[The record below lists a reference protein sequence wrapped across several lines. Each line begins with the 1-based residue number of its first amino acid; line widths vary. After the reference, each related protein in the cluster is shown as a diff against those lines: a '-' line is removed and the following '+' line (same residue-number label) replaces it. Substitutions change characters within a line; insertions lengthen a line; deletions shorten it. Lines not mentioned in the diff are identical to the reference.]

1 MHKIMLSASSLQKL
15 FKNPYEMRTHEE
27 VFQKL
32 DIPGSIETLPVMVHI
47 MPFKPDSDFG
57 SCIHIDDIQKL
68 KKNTSLI
75 FTAKSHTTAY
85 YVDENRDFFCFDPL
99 KAVVKTAEDSISKYI
114 LAAHGNIDLNSAT
127 IISKK

>member
-1 MHKIMLSASSLQKL
+1 MCTNCCVFWSCAFMENMINPVCTSNQMDKIMLSASSLQKL
-15 FKNPYEMRTHEE
+15 FYNPYEMRTYDE

-32 DIPGSIETLPVMVHI
+32 DLPKSIQILPVMVHI

-85 YVDENRDFFCFDPL
+85 FIDDNRDFFVL
-99 KAVVKTAEDSISKYI
+99 T
-114 LAAHGNIDLNSAT
+114 H
-127 IISKK
+127 